1 MSIVH
6 PMDIKSPAIFD
17 CAQSGCQ
24 ECQETLINHHKN
36 LVLAVLHRQCS
47 GDVPYDDLIQEG
59 RIALWQ
65 AILHYDPHRGV
76 AFSSY
81 AWVAI
86 ERRIWQVVA
95 KEEKA
100 QAKKQLEIQ
109 QFSVQNI
116 NSLVFA
122 EEALWWEQVSET
134 LNNLLQCLSERQRVV
149 VRAAYGLDEMAVHS
163 LAAIGRYYAVS
174 RESVRLWRN
183 AALAQLRMPVFST
196 VLRILCAQN
205 SRAAYVRTQ
214 SLHRTWLQKQ
224 RGGKKR

>member
-6 PMDIKSPAIFD
+6 PMDTKSPAIFD
-17 CAQSGCQ
+17 CAQSGCR

-36 LVLAVLHRQCS
+36 LVLAVLRHQSS

-86 ERRIWQVVA
+86 KRRIWQVVE

-100 QAKKQLEIQ
+100 QTKKQLEIQ
-109 QFSVQNI
+109 QFSAQSI
-116 NSLVFA
+116 DPLVFA
-122 EEALWWEQVSET
+122 EEALWWYQISET
-134 LNNLLQCLSERQRVV
+134 LNKLLQCLSERQQVV
-149 VRAAYGLDEMAVHS
+149 MRAAYGLDGMSVHS
-163 LAAIGRYYAVS
+163 LAAIGRHYDVS
-174 RESVRLWRN
+174 RQSVRLWHN
-183 AALAQLRMPVFST
+183 AALAQLRMPVFSAT
-196 VLRILCAQN
+196 LRALCAQN

-214 SLHRTWLQKQ
+214 LLHRTWLQKQ